1 MSHPVLPDTLESAIA
16 QAIHS
21 LNLAL
26 DDRVGRILIDLK
38 FDELKPL
45 PVARELVTFLLDRY
59 GKNWQAL
66 FADAGMAALAQR
78 DWLDL
83 VEKYELTF
91 RGINEGRAALRD
103 EDQAFLLV
111 APSAVEVDLLE
122 KLLALAGDRP
132 FILFNPR
139 LESAEIG
146 IGLTARRL
154 RARFINTFQ
163 VIYYLQPLEQ
173 GALWRAYPHQW
184 QLWQNPAIPETTMRL
199 VYESVDRPS
208 LEEIFQRLRQK
219 TGRSPSFLQRLQ
231 NFMDAL
237 RQ

>member
-1 MSHPVLPDTLESAIA
+1 MNPPPLPDTLESATA
-16 QAIHS
+16 QAIDS
-21 LNLAL
+21 LTIAL
-26 DDRVGRILIDLK
+26 DQHLGRILIDLR

-45 PVARELVTFLLDRY
+45 PVARELVCFLLDRY
-59 GKNWQAL
+59 GNQWQAL

-78 DWLDL
+78 DWFDL
-83 VEKYELTF
+83 VEKHDLSF
-91 RGINEGRAALRD
+91 RGVNEGRIAMRPEA
-103 EDQAFLLV
+103 QAFLLV
-111 APSAVEVDLLE
+111 SPSAIEVDQLE

-154 RARFINTFQ
+154 RERFINTFQ

-173 GALWRAYPHQW
+173 GALLRAYPHQW
-184 QLWQNPAIPETTMRL
+184 QLWQNPAIPETTMQL

-208 LEEIFQRLRQK
+208 LEEIFQQLRQR

-231 NFMDAL
+231 NFVDAL